1 MLITTEDRLLL
12 FQRRA
17 VPELHVELN
26 NPHRLIA
33 AAHRPCRFILVG
45 SDPHHLLHERA
56 IVAVRVGR
64 AVLEAQQV
72 HRGLFSLAAGGVI
85 RDKTFPLPAHAQQI
99 RRVLDDVAQGVD
111 HRVLGVGAD
120 LQEQVAVTKG
130 GIQGIIREARH
141 FLQRFRLLF
150 CQPVARVKQRFSQRN
165 GYGQVIR
172 GNEWP
177 QNAGVHWRQTRVR
190 RIGRRST
197 GGKKRDARRQQA
209 EQTFQI
215 GFITG
220 QRIKG
225 HQHHRRLLRRQDTG
239 LMLAIKRLRLHAGI
253 R

>member
-1 MLITTEDRLLL
+1 ML
-12 FQRRA
+12 
-17 VPELHVELN
+17 N
-26 NPHRLIA
+26 
-33 AAHRPCRFILVG
+33 
-45 SDPHHLLHERA
+45 
-56 IVAVRVGR
+56 
-64 AVLEAQQV
+64 
-72 HRGLFSLAAGGVI
+72 
-85 RDKTFPLPAHAQQI
+85 
-99 RRVLDDVAQGVD
+99 DVAQGVD
-111 HRVLGVGAD
+111 YRVLRIGANLQKQIAVAEGGV
-120 LQEQVAVTKG
+120 
-130 GIQGIIREARH
+130 QGIIRETRH

-215 GFITG
+215 GFIAG

-225 HQHHRRLLRRQDTG
+225 HQHHRRLLRRQNAR
-239 LMLAIKRLRLHAGI
+239 LMLAIKRLRLHAGVG
-253 R
+253 